1 MKDLKFDKKYFRGK
15 FIGFLDDIKISK
27 DRKENTVKCK
37 CGHSVFI
44 PAFKDDSLCD
54 WCKCKVINTTK
65 NHFKYKLRKEINKWN
80 MN

>member
-1 MKDLKFDKKYFRGK
+1 MKDLKFDKKYFK
-15 FIGFLDDIKISK
+15 ANYIGFSDDVKIAK
-27 DRKENTVKCK
+27 ERIENTVKCK

-65 NHFKYKLRKEINKWN
+65 NHFKYKLRKVLKCTN
-80 MN
+80 

>member
-1 MKDLKFDKKYFRGK
+1 MV
-15 FIGFLDDIKISK
+15 FLDDIKISK
-27 DRKENTVKCK
+27 EIKENTVKCK

-65 NHFKYKLRKEINKWN
+65 NHFKYKLRKEINK
-80 MN
+80 